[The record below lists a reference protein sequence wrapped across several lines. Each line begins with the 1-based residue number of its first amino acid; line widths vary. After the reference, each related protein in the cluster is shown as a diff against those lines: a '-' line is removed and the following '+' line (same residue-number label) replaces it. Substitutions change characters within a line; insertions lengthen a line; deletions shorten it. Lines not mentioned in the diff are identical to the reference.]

1 MIWLPFGNPEWLSTV
16 PTPGGHAGK
25 PKRASG
31 WADWPLGPVA
41 LTPDSVEIGQKYQA
55 PFGQE

>member
-31 WADWPLGPVA
+31 WQTGLLA
-41 LTPDSVEIGQKYQA
+41 LWL
-55 PFGQE
+55 